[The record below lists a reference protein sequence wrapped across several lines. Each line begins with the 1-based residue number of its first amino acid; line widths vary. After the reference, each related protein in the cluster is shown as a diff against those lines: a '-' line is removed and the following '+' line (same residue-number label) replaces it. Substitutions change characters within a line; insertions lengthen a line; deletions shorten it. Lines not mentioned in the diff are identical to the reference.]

1 MVFVFGEEER
11 LLQSHL
17 VKIELVNPV
26 QQVCNYAVSKCTVSV
41 YMQASQFKGAEL
53 AMFKNLCQLK
63 KEAMTTCTL
72 TRISHKHCQHD

>member
-53 AMFKNLCQLK
+53 AMFKKHLSAEGGGHDNLHTDFYLFLK
-63 KEAMTTCTL
+63 WDQA
-72 TRISHKHCQHD
+72 